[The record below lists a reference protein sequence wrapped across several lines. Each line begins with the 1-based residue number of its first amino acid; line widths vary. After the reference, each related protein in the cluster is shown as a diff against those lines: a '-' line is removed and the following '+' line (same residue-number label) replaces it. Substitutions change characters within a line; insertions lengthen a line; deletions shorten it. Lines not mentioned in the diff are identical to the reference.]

1 MNWVRVFNRLFD
13 IINTEGETYFSG
25 PKFIGK
31 VREIDPYFASY
42 SQYIEQLNKAGSSTS
57 RKDYFYDILL
67 SFEDQNRIRLINSI
81 LIDIRQFSPDKATE
95 LQNEIGGVSTIPSP
109 TIQKEIWNADRLNE
123 YLSEIDNRIT
133 SHNYGGAITLTYTCL
148 EGFLKAFAIKNI
160 KEVNI
165 KPELIALTKGIQN
178 YLKDNIDKYPDEA
191 LSMLNNIAHTVDRS
205 RNRFSES
212 HFDQEPGLWLALF
225 VRDLINA
232 EIRLLLHFI

>member
-1 MNWVRVFNRLFD
+1 MNWVRIFNRLFE

-25 PKFIGK
+25 SRFISK
-31 VREIDPYFASY
+31 VREIDPYFESY
-42 SQYIEQLNKAGSSTS
+42 NQYIDKRNKAGKSTS

-67 SFEDQNRIRLINSI
+67 GFDDQNRVRLIN
-81 LIDIRQFSPDKATE
+81 LIINDVRQFSPDKTGE
-95 LQNEIGGVSTIPSP
+95 LINNLGDSSKIPSP
-109 TIQKEIWNADRLNE
+109 TIQQDLWNADRLNA

-133 SHNYGGAITLTYTCL
+133 SHNYGSALTLTYTCL
-148 EGFLKAFAIKNI
+148 EGFLKAFAMKNI
-160 KEVNI
+160 PQTNVKS
-165 KPELIALTKGIQN
+165 ELIALTKVVQS

-212 HFDQEPGLWLALF
+212 HFDQEPALWLTLF
-225 VRDLINA
+225 IRDLVNA